1 MFQDFSAIQVA
12 VMGDLMLDR
21 YIEGSASRLSPE
33 APVAVVLCSHDR
45 EVVGG
50 AGNVA
55 ANLTALAAKVALIG
69 VIGDDPDGGRIEG
82 LLRDVECFEN
92 SGLVVE
98 SGRPTTSKTRVI
110 SARHQMIRLDREH
123 CSFLSPATE
132 DALISNVR
140 AALPQSDVF
149 VISDYAK
156 GVCSNRVLQETI
168 AAAAALQK
176 PVVVDPKRR
185 DFSVYRGATL
195 IKPNRQELELAVGFQ
210 CEFDADIERAARILI
225 DLTGAAILVTR
236 SEEGMSYF
244 AAGAEAVHLP
254 TKAQDV
260 FDVTGAGD
268 TVLAI
273 VALGLSTG
281 APVAEVL
288 RLANLAAG
296 VVVKK
301 VGTAVVTMADLD
313 AATRHDE
320 YRRNPEECD
329 PLKLGHA
336 VWQRQEWR
344 RMGLKVGFTNGCF
357 DLLHPGHVRLLRE
370 AAENC
375 DRLIVGINTDAS
387 VKRLKGADRPI
398 QDQHARAAVLG
409 ALRSVDLVLLFDED
423 TPARVIE
430 ALQPDL
436 LVKGADYREDEV
448 VGSDIVKSAGGRVML
463 VPLMAGKSTTSIIG
477 RASDLS
483 VREQR
488 EISGTRANEA

>member
-1 MFQDFSAIQVA
+1 
-12 VMGDLMLDR
+12 
-21 YIEGSASRLSPE
+21 
-33 APVAVVLCSHDR
+33 
-45 EVVGG
+45 
-50 AGNVA
+50 
-55 ANLTALAAKVALIG
+55 
-69 VIGDDPDGGRIEG
+69 
-82 LLRDVECFEN
+82 
-92 SGLVVE
+92 
-98 SGRPTTSKTRVI
+98 
-110 SARHQMIRLDREH
+110 
-123 CSFLSPATE
+123 
-132 DALISNVR
+132 
-140 AALPQSDVF
+140 
-149 VISDYAK
+149 
-156 GVCSNRVLQETI
+156 
-168 AAAAALQK
+168 
-176 PVVVDPKRR
+176 
-185 DFSVYRGATL
+185 
-195 IKPNRQELELAVGFQ
+195 
-210 CEFDADIERAARILI
+210 
-225 DLTGAAILVTR
+225 
-236 SEEGMSYF
+236 
-244 AAGAEAVHLP
+244 
-254 TKAQDV
+254 
-260 FDVTGAGD
+260 
-268 TVLAI
+268 
-273 VALGLSTG
+273 
-281 APVAEVL
+281 
-288 RLANLAAG
+288 
-296 VVVKK
+296 
-301 VGTAVVTMADLD
+301 MADLD